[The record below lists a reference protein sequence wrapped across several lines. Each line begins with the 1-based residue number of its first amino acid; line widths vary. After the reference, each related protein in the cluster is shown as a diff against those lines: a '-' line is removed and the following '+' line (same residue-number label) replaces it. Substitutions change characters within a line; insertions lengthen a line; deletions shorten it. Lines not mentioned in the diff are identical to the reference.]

1 MDYIT
6 LYNGVKMP
14 ILGFGTYKAKGEDC
28 ANAVKWALEAGYRM
42 IDTAEMYQ
50 NEKEVCKGIKAS
62 GVKRED
68 IFIVTKVSFKSFE
81 HAREAVMNSL
91 KNLETDYL
99 DLVLLHWPI
108 ANYYKAWRE
117 LEKLYKEG
125 VIRAIGVSNFDPD
138 RLIDVLSFNEIK
150 PMINQIETH
159 LYCQRKIDHEYEDK
173 YGVAHMGYSPLGQG
187 KVDEV
192 FDEPLVI
199 ELAKKYNKTPQQIL
213 IRFSID
219 LGVVTIP
226 KSVHK
231 ERIEANF
238 DVLDFN
244 LTKEEMEKLGELD
257 KAHPNTGRAEDP
269 KRIEYSL
276 TW

>member
-1 MDYIT
+1 MEFIT

-14 ILGFGTYKAKGEDC
+14 ILGFGTYKAKGDDC

-50 NEKEVCKGIKAS
+50 NEKEVAKGIKAAK
-62 GVKRED
+62 VKRED
-68 IFIVTKVSFKSFE
+68 LFIVTKVSFKSYE
-81 HAREAVMNSL
+81 NAREAVMNSL

-159 LYCQRKIDHEYEDK
+159 LYCQRKVDHEYEDK
-173 YGVAHMGYSPLGQG
+173 YGVAHMGYSPIGQG
-187 KVDEV
+187 KINEV

-199 ELAKKYNKTPQQIL
+199 ELAKKYNKTVQQIL

-238 DVLDFN
+238 DVLDFK
-244 LTKEEMEKLGELD
+244 LTKEEMEKLAELD
-257 KAHPNTGRAEDP
+257 KAYPNTGRAEDP

>member
-1 MDYIT
+1 MEFIT

-14 ILGFGTYKAKGEDC
+14 ILGFGTYKAKGDDC
-28 ANAVKWALEAGYRM
+28 ANAVKWAIEAGYRL

-50 NEKEVCKGIKAS
+50 NEKEVAKGIKAS

-68 IFIVTKVSFKSFE
+68 LFIVTKVSFKSYE
-81 HAREAVMNSL
+81 HARETVLESL

-159 LYCQRKIDHEYEDK
+159 LYCQRKVDHEYEDK

-187 KVDEV
+187 KANAM

-199 ELAKKYNKTPQQIL
+199 ELAKKYNKTVQQIL
-213 IRFSID
+213 IRFSIQ

-238 DVLDFN
+238 DVLDFS
-244 LTKEEMEKLGELD
+244 LTKEEMEKL
-257 KAHPNTGRAEDP
+257 
-269 KRIEYSL
+269 
-276 TW
+276 

>member
-1 MDYIT
+1 MEFIT

-14 ILGFGTYKAKGEDC
+14 ILGFGTYKSKGDDC

-50 NEKEVCKGIKAS
+50 NEKEVAKGIKAAK
-62 GVKRED
+62 VKRED
-68 IFIVTKVSFKSFE
+68 LFIVTKVSFKSYE
-81 HAREAVMNSL
+81 NAREAVMNSL

-159 LYCQRKIDHEYEDK
+159 LYCQRKVDHEYEDK
-173 YGVAHMGYSPLGQG
+173 YGVAHMGYSPIGQG
-187 KVDEV
+187 KINEV

-199 ELAKKYNKTPQQIL
+199 ELAKKYNKTVQQIL

-231 ERIEANF
+231 DRIEANF
-238 DVLDFN
+238 NVLDFK
-244 LTKEEMEKLGELD
+244 LTKEEMEKLAELD
-257 KAHPNTGRAEDP
+257 KAYPNTGRAEDP

>member
-1 MDYIT
+1 MDFIT

-14 ILGFGTYKAKGEDC
+14 ILGFGTYKAKGDDC
-28 ANAVKWALEAGYRM
+28 ANAVKWAIEAGYRL

-50 NEKEVCKGIKAS
+50 NEKEVAKGIKAS

-68 IFIVTKVSFKSFE
+68 LFIVTKVSFKSYE
-81 HAREAVMNSL
+81 HARETVLESL

-159 LYCQRKIDHEYEDK
+159 LYCQRKVDHEYEDK
-173 YGVAHMGYSPLGQG
+173 YGVSHMGYSPLGQG
-187 KVDEV
+187 KANAM

-199 ELAKKYNKTPQQIL
+199 ELAKKYNKTVQQIL
-213 IRFSID
+213 IRFSIE

-238 DVLDFN
+238 DVLDFS
-244 LTKEEMEKLGELD
+244 LTKEEMEKLSELD
-257 KAHPNTGRAEDP
+257 KAYPNTGRAEDP

>member
-1 MDYIT
+1 MEFIT

-14 ILGFGTYKAKGEDC
+14 ILGFGTYKAKGDDC
-28 ANAVKWALEAGYRM
+28 ANAVKWALEAGYRL

-50 NEKEVCKGIKAS
+50 NEKEVAKGIKAA

-68 IFIVTKVSFKSFE
+68 LFIVTKVSFKSYE
-81 HAREAVMNSL
+81 NAREAVMNSL

-159 LYCQRKIDHEYEDK
+159 LYCQRKVDHEYEDK

-187 KVDEV
+187 KVNEV

-199 ELAKKYNKTPQQIL
+199 ELAKKYNKTVQQIL

-238 DVLDFN
+238 DVLDFK

-257 KAHPNTGRAEDP
+257 RAYPNTGRAEDP

>member
-1 MDYIT
+1 MEFIT

-14 ILGFGTYKAKGEDC
+14 ILGFGTYKAKGDDC
-28 ANAVKWALEAGYRM
+28 ANAVKWAIEAGYRL

-50 NEKEVCKGIKAS
+50 NEKEVAKGIKAS

-68 IFIVTKVSFKSFE
+68 LFIVTKVSFKSYE
-81 HAREAVMNSL
+81 HARETVLESL

-159 LYCQRKIDHEYEDK
+159 LYCQRKVDHEYEDK

-187 KVDEV
+187 KANAM

-199 ELAKKYNKTPQQIL
+199 ELAKKYNKTVQQIL
-213 IRFSID
+213 IRFSIQ

-238 DVLDFN
+238 DVLDFS
-244 LTKEEMEKLGELD
+244 LTKEEMEKLSELD
-257 KAHPNTGRAEDP
+257 KAYPNTGRAEDP